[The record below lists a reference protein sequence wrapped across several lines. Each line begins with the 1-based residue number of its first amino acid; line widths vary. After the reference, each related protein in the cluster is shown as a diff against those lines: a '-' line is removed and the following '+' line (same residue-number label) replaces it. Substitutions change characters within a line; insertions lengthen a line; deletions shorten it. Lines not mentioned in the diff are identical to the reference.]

1 VQNTIRLALLVTSV
15 GLCSACAQQA
25 AQLRDVASV
34 RDGASGQDVITTS
47 ELAIAGD
54 SRTVLAALQRVRPSF
69 LGTRGRV
76 PAVSID
82 ENLVTDISILQTLSV
97 LDVCEIRLQRATSG
111 AGHSVILTSGVVSNG
126 DVLLV
131 RTRQGTAPC
140 RPNL

>member
-1 VQNTIRLALLVTSV
+1 
-15 GLCSACAQQA
+15 
-25 AQLRDVASV
+25 
-34 RDGASGQDVITTS
+34 
-47 ELAIAGD
+47 LAIAGD

-111 AGHSVILTSGVVSNG
+111 AGHSVILLNGVVSTG

-131 RTRQGTAPC
+131 RTRKGTTAC
-140 RPNL
+140 RQDL